1 MKWDLIK
8 VKVRD
13 FSMHYCKSAKN
24 NRNNSIEDLEYK
36 LENIDDNLNRTEHLK
51 TKEHLITV
59 RNELKI
65 ALNKELQKRARAS
78 QIRSRV
84 EFTEKGEK
92 NNSYFLGLEKHRQ
105 TENIIMTLEKADG
118 TFTQTKDEIM
128 SEIESFYARLY
139 TQNVKLSSE
148 PFLSNIDFQNVLD
161 DSKRATLEKPV
172 TVTECRQAIKK
183 LKLNKSPGLDGISSE
198 FYKTFENSTSK
209 VLTDVFNSSF
219 ENSSLPNSLTRSVM
233 TLIYKKGDRKL
244 LKNYRPITLTTT
256 DYKILAH
263 IMADRLQNVMP
274 VIINRD
280 QAGYIKG
287 RNIGNNIRI
296 VEDLI
301 HYAKLNNTDCT
312 FCAVDFEKAFDS
324 LSWEFMLNIMKKY
337 NFGPNCI
344 KWISVLYT
352 NPTIQIKNN
361 GWM

>member
-13 FSMHYCKSAKN
+13 FSMHYCKSARN
-24 NRNNSIEDLEYK
+24 NRNNSIEDLQYK

-161 DSKRATLEKPV
+161 DSKRATLEKPA

-209 VLTDVFNSSF
+209 VLTDVY
-219 ENSSLPNSLTRSVM
+219 LTVH
-233 TLIYKKGDRKL
+233 
-244 LKNYRPITLTTT
+244 LKT
-256 DYKILAH
+256 
-263 IMADRLQNVMP
+263 
-274 VIINRD
+274 
-280 QAGYIKG
+280 
-287 RNIGNNIRI
+287 
-296 VEDLI
+296 
-301 HYAKLNNTDCT
+301 
-312 FCAVDFEKAFDS
+312 
-324 LSWEFMLNIMKKY
+324 
-337 NFGPNCI
+337 
-344 KWISVLYT
+344 VLY
-352 NPTIQIKNN
+352 QIH
-361 GWM
+361 